1 MTGLLFLMVV
11 ILCLVFCM
19 KSSKNKKKLSFFQQR
34 LEREQKKQSLKH
46 LFCEE
51 TDLPNIN
58 YIQKKLLNKNN
69 KNHSVM
75 HVICVGRTA
84 DFYKFFDSKT
94 SKIIKSEL
102 HCHLSE
108 NLSPS
113 IMGLFEG
120 KYIIIIF
127 DSDKPALEKDI
138 IEQQQKIQYFLP
150 SEKKVDNKK
159 IMLDYSVA
167 SMKIPSLVQPLDKN
181 KLFRRMAYSV
191 NKSCQCVDGLY
202 VYNVNDYNESVKRR
216 HVIQALHSDIQ
227 QGGAQF
233 ELFYQP
239 VVYSMRTSKDYL
251 WEILLRWKRTQYGGP
266 GSFMPLLA
274 TEPHLHYALTMMI
287 FNKLIEYSMATEKT
301 LPNFS
306 INISHTD
313 LSIVSF
319 YDDVMESTKGAPGLR
334 SSIIFEIVEYSEGLS
349 GGNIKENIELLK
361 KAGFRFA
368 IDDFGCGYSNF
379 NLLSKKHFD
388 FIKLDK
394 SLLKKCQNDIV
405 ASETLKFMV
414 KLSELIGV
422 TLIVEGVE
430 TPLHLRLLP
439 KKAHVLFQGFHFYKP
454 MKLTNTLALTSVSVP
469 IQSVLNHQNL
479 EFTK

>member
-1 MTGLLFLMVV
+1 MIGLLCLFFLMMV
-11 ILCLVFCM
+11 ILCLVFWM
-19 KSSKNKKKLSFFQQR
+19 RSSKDKKELSFFQQR
-34 LEREQKKQSLKH
+34 LERERKKKSLKQ

-51 TDLPNIN
+51 TELPNIN
-58 YIQKKLLNKNN
+58 YIQKKLLNKNK
-69 KNHSVM
+69 KNSSVM
-75 HVICVGRTA
+75 HVVCVGRTA

-94 SKIIKSEL
+94 SRLIKHEL
-102 HCHLSE
+102 HYHLSD

-113 IMGLFEG
+113 IIGLFEG
-120 KYIIIIF
+120 KYIVIVF
-127 DSDKPALEKDI
+127 DSDEPALQKDI
-138 IEQQQKIQYFLP
+138 IEQQQEIQYYLP
-150 SEKKVDNKK
+150 SEKKVDNKN
-159 IMLDYSVA
+159 IMLDYSIA
-167 SMKIPSLVQPLDKN
+167 SMNIPSLIQPQDEN
-181 KLFRRMAYSV
+181 KLFRRIAYSV

-202 VYNVNDYNESVKRR
+202 VYDVNDYNKSVKKRR
-216 HVIQALHSDIQ
+216 VIQALHCDIQ

-239 VVYSMRTSKDYL
+239 VVYSMNTSKEYL

-266 GSFMPLLA
+266 GEFMPLLA
-274 TEPHLHYALTMMI
+274 TEPHLHYALTMMV
-287 FNKLIEYSMATEKT
+287 FNKLIEYSIANEKA

-306 INISHTD
+306 VNISHTD
-313 LSIVSF
+313 LGIVNF
-319 YDDVMESTKGAPGLR
+319 YDDVMESTKEVPGLR
-334 SSIIFEIVEYSEGLS
+334 KSIIFEIVEYSEDIS
-349 GGNIKENIELLK
+349 GNKIKGNIELLK

-379 NLLSKKHFD
+379 NILSKKNFD

-454 MKLTNTLALTSVSVP
+454 MRLTNTLALTSLSVP
-469 IQSVLNHQNL
+469 IRSVLNH
-479 EFTK
+479 